1 MSLSD
6 KILKGH
12 HTDYSNGK
20 VQVILLNRG
29 VSWTGVSGQAFHLCN
44 QESNPGHRGER
55 HVRQPLC
62 HQLGMRPLH

>member
-20 VQVILLNRG
+20 VILLNRG

-44 QESNPGHRGER
+44 QGPIPARCSYLIKHFTLAAKVKFLIR
-55 HVRQPLC
+55 
-62 HQLGMRPLH
+62 